1 MPHFGPLEPYKLYV
15 ILCFVGLIAGW
26 LSGLLLGGGGLL
38 RNLVVGILGAIVGG
52 LLVNMKLL
60 PGFDVATYLPAVK
73 GVPLINEI
81 AVATLGAIIVTIVA
95 RVIAGSR
102 R

>member
-1 MPHFGPLEPYKLYV
+1 MPNFGPLEPYKLYI
-15 ILCFVGLIAGW
+15 ILGFVGLIAGW

-52 LLVNMKLL
+52 LLVNMKIV
-60 PGFDVATYLPAVK
+60 PLPA
-73 GVPLINEI
+73 GFNVPIPLGNEI
-81 AVATLGAIIVTIVA
+81 AIATMGAIVVTILA

-102 R
+102 